1 MASADGI
8 EIKSAGIVWQGEA
21 EGASAHQIFSPPPPA
36 DEQSA
41 RKELVEAI
49 EAILQEGGEMTRK
62 ELFRAL
68 KEEGLEVSDRTF
80 KRALSQA
87 KVEHERSGYPSV
99 SRYRYSRATPHS
111 GATVGPVHGFGGLT
125 DVNWENT
132 LKTEGESLS
141 WATGGYVGPTGGL
154 TDVSDTPE
162 VGASEALCS
171 ICGKPMIN
179 PDSIARGF
187 CEPCRLH
194 PPEPEPEL
202 ADEPF

>member
-1 MASADGI
+1 M
-8 EIKSAGIVWQGEA
+8 
-21 EGASAHQIFSPPPPA
+21 
-36 DEQSA
+36 
-41 RKELVEAI
+41 
-49 EAILQEGGEMTRK
+49 
-62 ELFRAL
+62 

-125 DVNWENT
+125 DVSRENT

-154 TDVSDTPE
+154 TDVSDPVPEVIHSPE

-171 ICGKPMIN
+171 IKENREQSRSESSCSN
-179 PDSIARGF
+179 A
-187 CEPCRLH
+187 
-194 PPEPEPEL
+194 
-202 ADEPF
+202 